1 MKKWTCEMQT
11 TSARGEVDP
20 HSAKMTKAGLRGVKR
35 ILVPLKVQNQWNMGL
50 KKANNGMTIRS

>member
-1 MKKWTCEMQT
+1 MQT